1 MEELAEL
8 PDKTEKDLV
17 YPFFVKVADLLAS
30 NEAGK
35 RAMVGQLSKALSLTD
50 EELLRLDAN
59 LFTFDES
66 LKTEENI
73 FKVTIVDQDFAGES
87 PYRKSESDVLEIFV
101 RINSAGTTRSR
112 SDLVFSMLK
121 LNWQE
126 PAQALP
132 DFVRD
137 INRNNSFHI
146 DTDFVIRCLFAVSDL
161 GTKFDVDLLRRKTN
175 LAKVRANFQRCCEAM
190 QETVEFVKVR
200 ANFQRCCEAMQET
213 VEFVKRDCG
222 LSGSRVLGG
231 ANTLIPFVYYLYHTP
246 GHKFR
251 DDQIDDARRALFLFG
266 FARPFARSSDSRLGT
281 VIRSELRPL
290 VESGNGTFP
299 LNRATSWLGYWERIR
314 GSGEAL
320 LQSNPSLALHV
331 IQGLGGTRVR
341 YSDDAPEID
350 YIFPRSELRKRG
362 YGESLVNHFANLW
375 ALPEDK
381 SANRRNRNPASY
393 FKDVDEEYLEEALVD
408 RDLLDYSNYPEFI
421 NRRTQRMLQTVKD
434 KLGLSDDLFE
444 VEF

>member
-190 QETVEFVKVR
+190 QETVEFVK
-200 ANFQRCCEAMQET
+200 
-213 VEFVKRDCG
+213 RDCG

-281 VIRSELRPL
+281 FIRSELRPL